1 MSSTTPATRPT
12 RPGGIPA
19 IAEGLSYV
27 GGGLGI
33 VGLVLFSLRS
43 WEDFDP
49 VARLLISAIAA
60 VLLGLGGFILSD
72 DDRGAMAR
80 LRGFLWL
87 VATASA
93 GVSAVSYC
101 DEWIPDASDARRV
114 LIVAGVVAAISAA
127 FWWSRN
133 GMIQQATAIGG
144 ALVAIGAGSDDLWGK
159 GTAGLVVWLVAGTL
173 LVFAVSYDVPSAWL
187 TTTIAAVGCLA
198 GVLYASDEWQA
209 EGLLGTVVTAG
220 AILWLSALI
229 EVRERDAIRIGLIIV
244 GIVGL
249 VQSVPPTIV
258 YFAEDAALNTG
269 ITLSTIALFFVLTEL
284 WDRTPFGVV
293 TSAISAVVLLVGA
306 AITGA
311 ETEAFATV
319 FGALMAVLLIAVGT
333 APRHILT
340 SIVGL
345 VGLVIFVPWGISY
358 FFPGQARVPLI
369 VFVVGGIITA
379 AGITLGRL
387 SRERSRTR
395 TAIEVE
401 VETTTP
407 W

>member
-1 MSSTTPATRPT
+1 MVLASTTRPT

-27 GGGLGI
+27 GGGLGL
-33 VGLVLFSLRS
+33 VGLVLFSMRS

-72 DDRGAMAR
+72 DDRGAVVR

-87 VATASA
+87 VATAAA

-101 DEWIPDASDARRV
+101 DEWMADATDARRV

-144 ALVAIGAGSDDLWGK
+144 ALVAIGAGSQDLWDK
-159 GTAGLVVWLVAGTL
+159 GVAGLVVWLVAGTL
-173 LVFAVSYDVPSAWL
+173 LIFAVSYDVPSAWV
-187 TTTIAAVGCLA
+187 TSTIAAIGCLA
-198 GVLYASDEWQA
+198 GVLYASDKWQA

-229 EVRERDAIRIGLIIV
+229 EVRERDAIRMGLIIV

-269 ITLSTIALFFVLTEL
+269 LAISTIAVFFVLMEL
-284 WDRTPFGVV
+284 SDRTPFGVV
-293 TSAISAVVLLVGA
+293 TSAIAGAALLGGA

-311 ETEAFATV
+311 ETQSFATV
-319 FGALMAVLLIAVGT
+319 FGSMMAILLIAVGT
-333 APRHILT
+333 TPRHVLT
-340 SIVGL
+340 SIIGL
-345 VGLVIFVPWGISY
+345 VGLVVFVPWGISY

-369 VFVVGGIITA
+369 VFVVGGLITA
-379 AGITLGRL
+379 SGIMLGRL
-387 SRERSRTR
+387 ARSRSK
-395 TAIEVE
+395 AIDVE
-401 VETTTP
+401 SVQA

>member
-1 MSSTTPATRPT
+1 MVLVSTTRPT

-27 GGGLGI
+27 GGGLGL
-33 VGLVLFSLRS
+33 VGLVLFSMRS

-72 DDRGAMAR
+72 DDRGAVVR

-87 VATASA
+87 VATAAA

-101 DEWIPDASDARRV
+101 DEWMADATDARRV

-144 ALVAIGAGSDDLWGK
+144 ALVAIGAGSQDLWDK
-159 GTAGLVVWLVAGTL
+159 GVAGLVVWLVAGTL
-173 LVFAVSYDVPSAWL
+173 LIFAVSYDVPSAWV
-187 TTTIAAVGCLA
+187 TSTIAAIGCLA
-198 GVLYASDEWQA
+198 GVLYASDKWQA

-229 EVRERDAIRIGLIIV
+229 EVRERDAIRMGLIIV

-258 YFAEDAALNTG
+258 YFAKDAALNTG
-269 ITLSTIALFFVLTEL
+269 LAISTIAVFFVLMEL
-284 WDRTPFGVV
+284 SDRTPFGVV
-293 TSAISAVVLLVGA
+293 TSAIAGAALLGGA

-311 ETEAFATV
+311 ETQSFATI
-319 FGALMAVLLIAVGT
+319 FGSMMAILLIAVGT
-333 APRHILT
+333 TPRHVLT
-340 SIVGL
+340 SIIGL
-345 VGLVIFVPWGISY
+345 VGLVVFVPWGISY

-369 VFVVGGIITA
+369 VFVVGGLITA
-379 AGITLGRL
+379 SGIMLGRL
-387 SRERSRTR
+387 ARSRSK
-395 TAIEVE
+395 AIDVE
-401 VETTTP
+401 SVQA

>member
-1 MSSTTPATRPT
+1 MVLASTTRPT

-27 GGGLGI
+27 GGGLGL
-33 VGLVLFSLRS
+33 VGLVLFSMRS

-72 DDRGAMAR
+72 DDRGAVVR

-87 VATASA
+87 VATAAA

-101 DEWIPDASDARRV
+101 DEWMADATDARRV

-144 ALVAIGAGSDDLWGK
+144 ALVAIGAGSQDLWDTGV
-159 GTAGLVVWLVAGTL
+159 AGLVVWLVAGTL
-173 LVFAVSYDVPSAWL
+173 LIFAVSYDVPSAWV
-187 TTTIAAVGCLA
+187 TSTIAAIGCLA
-198 GVLYASDEWQA
+198 GVLYASDKWQA

-229 EVRERDAIRIGLIIV
+229 EVRERDAIRMGLIIV

-269 ITLSTIALFFVLTEL
+269 LAISTIAVFFVLMEL
-284 WDRTPFGVV
+284 SDRTPFGVV
-293 TSAISAVVLLVGA
+293 TSAIAGAALLGGA

-311 ETEAFATV
+311 ETQSFATI
-319 FGALMAVLLIAVGT
+319 FGSMMAILLIAVGT
-333 APRHILT
+333 TPRHVLT
-340 SIVGL
+340 SIIGL

-358 FFPGQARVPLI
+358 FFPGQARVPII
-369 VFVVGGIITA
+369 VFVVGGLITA
-379 AGITLGRL
+379 SGIMLGRL
-387 SRERSRTR
+387 ARSRTR
-395 TAIEVE
+395 ASDVE
-401 VETTTP
+401 SVQA

>member
-1 MSSTTPATRPT
+1 MVLASTTRPT

-27 GGGLGI
+27 GGGLGL
-33 VGLVLFSLRS
+33 VGLVLFSMRS

-72 DDRGAMAR
+72 DDRGAVVR

-87 VATASA
+87 VATAAA

-101 DEWIPDASDARRV
+101 DEWMPDATDARRV

-144 ALVAIGAGSDDLWGK
+144 ALVAIGAGSQDLWDK
-159 GTAGLVVWLVAGTL
+159 GVAGLVVWLVAGTL
-173 LVFAVSYDVPSAWL
+173 LIFAVSYDVPSAWV
-187 TTTIAAVGCLA
+187 TSTIAAIGCLA
-198 GVLYASDEWQA
+198 GVLYASDKWQA

-229 EVRERDAIRIGLIIV
+229 EVRERDAIRMGLIIV

-269 ITLSTIALFFVLTEL
+269 LAISTIAVFFVLMEL
-284 WDRTPFGVV
+284 SDRTPFGVV
-293 TSAISAVVLLVGA
+293 TSAIAGAALLGGA

-311 ETEAFATV
+311 ETQSFATI
-319 FGALMAVLLIAVGT
+319 FGSMMAILLIAVGT
-333 APRHILT
+333 TPRHVLT
-340 SIVGL
+340 SIIGL

-369 VFVVGGIITA
+369 VFVVGGLITTS
-379 AGITLGRL
+379 GIMLGRL
-387 SRERSRTR
+387 ARSRSKE
-395 TAIEVE
+395 IDVE
-401 VETTTP
+401 SVQA

>member
-1 MSSTTPATRPT
+1 MVLASTTRPT

-101 DEWIPDASDARRV
+101 DEWMPDASDARRV
-114 LIVAGVVAAISAA
+114 FIVAGVVAAISAA

-144 ALVAIGAGSDDLWGK
+144 ALVAIGAGSQDLWGE
-159 GTAGLVVWLVAGTL
+159 GAAGLVVWLVAGTL

-187 TTTIAAVGCLA
+187 TSTIAAIGCLA

-269 ITLSTIALFFVLTEL
+269 LAISTIAVFFVLMEL
-284 WDRTPFGVV
+284 FDRTPFGVA
-293 TSAISAVVLLVGA
+293 TSAIAGAALLGGA

-311 ETEAFATV
+311 ETQSFATV
-319 FGALMAVLLIAVGT
+319 FGSMMAILLIAVGT
-333 APRHILT
+333 TPRHVLT
-340 SIVGL
+340 SIIGL
-345 VGLVIFVPWGISY
+345 VGLVVFVPWGISY

-369 VFVVGGIITA
+369 VFVVGGLITA
-379 AGITLGRL
+379 SGIMLGRL
-387 SRERSRTR
+387 ARSRSK
-395 TAIEVE
+395 AIDVE
-401 VETTTP
+401 SVQA

>member
-1 MSSTTPATRPT
+1 MVLASTTRPT

-27 GGGLGI
+27 GGGLGL
-33 VGLVLFSLRS
+33 VGLVLFSMRS

-72 DDRGAMAR
+72 DDRGAVVR

-87 VATASA
+87 VATAAA

-101 DEWIPDASDARRV
+101 DEWIADATDARRV

-144 ALVAIGAGSDDLWGK
+144 ALVAIGAGSQDLWDK
-159 GTAGLVVWLVAGTL
+159 GVAGLVVWLVAGTL
-173 LVFAVSYDVPSAWL
+173 LIFAVSYDVPSAWV
-187 TTTIAAVGCLA
+187 TSTIAAIGCLA
-198 GVLYASDEWQA
+198 GVLYASDKWQA

-229 EVRERDAIRIGLIIV
+229 EVRERDAIRMGLIIV

-258 YFAEDAALNTG
+258 YFAKDAALNTG
-269 ITLSTIALFFVLTEL
+269 LAISTIAVFFVLMEL
-284 WDRTPFGVV
+284 SDRTPFGVV
-293 TSAISAVVLLVGA
+293 TSAIAGAALLGGA

-311 ETEAFATV
+311 ETQSFATI
-319 FGALMAVLLIAVGT
+319 FGSMMAILLIAVGT
-333 APRHILT
+333 TPRHVLT
-340 SIVGL
+340 SIIGL

-369 VFVVGGIITA
+369 VFVVGGLITA
-379 AGITLGRL
+379 SGIMLGRL
-387 SRERSRTR
+387 ARSHSKE
-395 TAIEVE
+395 IDVE
-401 VETTTP
+401 SVQA

>member
-1 MSSTTPATRPT
+1 
-12 RPGGIPA
+12 
-19 IAEGLSYV
+19 
-27 GGGLGI
+27 
-33 VGLVLFSLRS
+33 
-43 WEDFDP
+43 
-49 VARLLISAIAA
+49 
-60 VLLGLGGFILSD
+60 
-72 DDRGAMAR
+72 
-80 LRGFLWL
+80 
-87 VATASA
+87 
-93 GVSAVSYC
+93 VSAVSYC

-269 ITLSTIALFFVLTEL
+269 LAISTIAVFFVLMEL
-284 WDRTPFGVV
+284 FDRTPFGVA
-293 TSAISAVVLLVGA
+293 TSAISGAALLGGA

-311 ETEAFATV
+311 ETQSFATV
-319 FGALMAVLLIAVGT
+319 FGSMMAILLIAVGT
-333 APRHILT
+333 TPRHVLT
-340 SIVGL
+340 SIIGL
-345 VGLVIFVPWGISY
+345 VGLVVFVPWGISY
-358 FFPGQARVPLI
+358 FFPDQARVPLI
-369 VFVVGGIITA
+369 VFVVGGLITA
-379 AGITLGRL
+379 SGIMLGRL
-387 SRERSRTR
+387 ARSRSK
-395 TAIEVE
+395 AIDVE
-401 VETTTP
+401 SVQA

>member
-1 MSSTTPATRPT
+1 MVLASTTRPT

-27 GGGLGI
+27 GGGLGL
-33 VGLVLFSLRS
+33 VGLVLFSMRS

-72 DDRGAMAR
+72 DDRGAVVR

-87 VATASA
+87 VATAAA

-101 DEWIPDASDARRV
+101 DEWMPDATDARRV

-144 ALVAIGAGSDDLWGK
+144 ALVAIGAGSQDLWDK
-159 GTAGLVVWLVAGTL
+159 GVAGLVVWLVAGTL
-173 LVFAVSYDVPSAWL
+173 LIFAVSYDVPSAWV
-187 TTTIAAVGCLA
+187 TSTIAAIGCLA
-198 GVLYASDEWQA
+198 GVLYASDKWQA

-229 EVRERDAIRIGLIIV
+229 EVRERDAIRMGLIIV

-269 ITLSTIALFFVLTEL
+269 LAISTIAVFFVLMEL
-284 WDRTPFGVV
+284 SDRTPFGVV
-293 TSAISAVVLLVGA
+293 TSAIAGAALLGGA

-311 ETEAFATV
+311 ETQSFATI
-319 FGALMAVLLIAVGT
+319 FGSMMAILLIAVGT
-333 APRHILT
+333 TPRHVLT
-340 SIVGL
+340 SIIGL

-369 VFVVGGIITA
+369 VFVVGGLITTS
-379 AGITLGRL
+379 GIMLGRL
-387 SRERSRTR
+387 ARSRSKATD
-395 TAIEVE
+395 VE
-401 VETTTP
+401 SVQA

>member
-1 MSSTTPATRPT
+1 MVLASTTRPT

-27 GGGLGI
+27 GGGLGL
-33 VGLVLFSLRS
+33 VGLVLFSMRS

-72 DDRGAMAR
+72 DDRGAVVR

-87 VATASA
+87 VATAAA

-101 DEWIPDASDARRV
+101 DEWMPDATDARRV

-144 ALVAIGAGSDDLWGK
+144 ALVAIGAGSQDLWDK
-159 GTAGLVVWLVAGTL
+159 GVAGLVVWLVAGTL
-173 LVFAVSYDVPSAWL
+173 LIFAVSYDVPSAWV
-187 TTTIAAVGCLA
+187 TSTIAAIGCLA
-198 GVLYASDEWQA
+198 GVLYASDKWQA

-229 EVRERDAIRIGLIIV
+229 EVRERDAIRMGLIIV

-269 ITLSTIALFFVLTEL
+269 LAISTIAVFFVLMEL
-284 WDRTPFGVV
+284 SDRTPFGVV
-293 TSAISAVVLLVGA
+293 TSAIAGAALLGGA

-311 ETEAFATV
+311 ETQSFATI
-319 FGALMAVLLIAVGT
+319 FGSMMAILLIAVGT
-333 APRHILT
+333 TPRHVLT
-340 SIVGL
+340 SIIGL
-345 VGLVIFVPWGISY
+345 AGLVIFVPWGISY

-369 VFVVGGIITA
+369 VFVVGGLITA
-379 AGITLGRL
+379 SGIMLGRL
-387 SRERSRTR
+387 ARSRSK
-395 TAIEVE
+395 AIDVE
-401 VETTTP
+401 SVQA

>member
-1 MSSTTPATRPT
+1 MVLASTTRPT

-101 DEWIPDASDARRV
+101 DEWMPDASDARRV

-269 ITLSTIALFFVLTEL
+269 LAISTIAVFFVLMEL
-284 WDRTPFGVV
+284 LDRTPFGVA
-293 TSAISAVVLLVGA
+293 TSAISGAALLGGA

-311 ETEAFATV
+311 ETQSFATV
-319 FGALMAVLLIAVGT
+319 FGSMMAILLIAVGT
-333 APRHILT
+333 TPRHVLT
-340 SIVGL
+340 SIIGL
-345 VGLVIFVPWGISY
+345 VGLVVFVPWGISY

-369 VFVVGGIITA
+369 VFVVGGLITA
-379 AGITLGRL
+379 SGIMLGRL
-387 SRERSRTR
+387 ARSRSK
-395 TAIEVE
+395 AIDVE
-401 VETTTP
+401 SVQA

>member
-1 MSSTTPATRPT
+1 MVLASTTRPT

-27 GGGLGI
+27 GGGLGL
-33 VGLVLFSLRS
+33 VGLVLFSMRS

-72 DDRGAMAR
+72 DDRGAVVR

-87 VATASA
+87 VATAAA

-101 DEWIPDASDARRV
+101 DEWIADATDARRV

-144 ALVAIGAGSDDLWGK
+144 ALVAIGAGSQDLWDK
-159 GTAGLVVWLVAGTL
+159 GVAGLVVWLVAGTL
-173 LVFAVSYDVPSAWL
+173 LIFAVSYDVPSAWV
-187 TTTIAAVGCLA
+187 TSTIAAIGCLA
-198 GVLYASDEWQA
+198 GVLYASDKWQA

-229 EVRERDAIRIGLIIV
+229 EVRERDAIRMGLIIV

-258 YFAEDAALNTG
+258 YFAKDAALNTG
-269 ITLSTIALFFVLTEL
+269 LAISTIAVFFVLMEL
-284 WDRTPFGVV
+284 SDRTPFGVV
-293 TSAISAVVLLVGA
+293 TSAIAGAALLGGA

-311 ETEAFATV
+311 ETQSFATI
-319 FGALMAVLLIAVGT
+319 FGSMMAILLIAVGT
-333 APRHILT
+333 TPRHVLT
-340 SIVGL
+340 SIIGL

-369 VFVVGGIITA
+369 VFVVGGLITTS
-379 AGITLGRL
+379 GIMLGRL
-387 SRERSRTR
+387 ARSRSKE
-395 TAIEVE
+395 IDVE
-401 VETTTP
+401 SVQA

>member
-1 MSSTTPATRPT
+1 MVLASTTRPT

-27 GGGLGI
+27 GGGLGL
-33 VGLVLFSLRS
+33 VGLVLFSMRS

-72 DDRGAMAR
+72 DDRGAVVR

-87 VATASA
+87 VATAAA

-101 DEWIPDASDARRV
+101 DEWMADATDARRV

-144 ALVAIGAGSDDLWGK
+144 ALVAIGAGSQDLWDK
-159 GTAGLVVWLVAGTL
+159 GVAGLVVWLVAGTL
-173 LVFAVSYDVPSAWL
+173 LIFAVSYDVPSAWV
-187 TTTIAAVGCLA
+187 TSTIAAIGCLA
-198 GVLYASDEWQA
+198 GVLYASDKWQA

-229 EVRERDAIRIGLIIV
+229 EVRERDAIRMGLIIV

-258 YFAEDAALNTG
+258 YFAKDAALNTG
-269 ITLSTIALFFVLTEL
+269 LAISTIAVFFVLMEL
-284 WDRTPFGVV
+284 SDRTPFGVV
-293 TSAISAVVLLVGA
+293 TSAIAGAALLGGA

-311 ETEAFATV
+311 ETQSLATV
-319 FGALMAVLLIAVGT
+319 FGSMMAILLIAVGT
-333 APRHILT
+333 TPRHVLT
-340 SIVGL
+340 SIIGL
-345 VGLVIFVPWGISY
+345 VGLVVFVPWGISY

-369 VFVVGGIITA
+369 VFVVGGLITTS
-379 AGITLGRL
+379 GIMLGRL
-387 SRERSRTR
+387 ARSRTR
-395 TAIEVE
+395 ATDVE
-401 VETTTP
+401 SVQA